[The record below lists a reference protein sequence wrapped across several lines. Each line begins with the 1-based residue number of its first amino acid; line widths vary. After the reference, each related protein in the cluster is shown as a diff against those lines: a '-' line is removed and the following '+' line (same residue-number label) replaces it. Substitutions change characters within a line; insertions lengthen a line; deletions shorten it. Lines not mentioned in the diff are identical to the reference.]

1 MLREVVKCAQKLT
14 DDIME
19 VINPVNNVKL
29 PVVVFVLKNILKQLE
44 LGMDDDHKELEKI
57 LEDSIGVES
66 HVIEGFSTTVKI
78 SDFFQIRKENYHD
91 N

>member
-1 MLREVVKCAQKLT
+1 MLGEVVKCAQKLT
-14 DDIME
+14 DDLMK

-57 LEDSIGVES
+57 LEHSIGVES
-66 HVIEGFSTTVKI
+66 QVIEGFSTTTKI
-78 SDFFQIRKENYHD
+78 SDFFK
-91 N
+91 